1 MLGKLLKYEIRAAAS
16 VMTPIYLGV
25 LALAGICSVCVY
37 GCLNNPFF
45 TLTAAGGNPVLGIV
59 TGLSAMMLLA
69 LVLLMFILTA
79 ANIIQRFFVNLLH
92 DESYL
97 MFTLPVETSTL
108 LLSKLLSALFY
119 LLLAVIISGLALWI
133 VVGIPMMLSIHF
145 GLGYVWVQ
153 MSKLAQIFA
162 QIPSGGLYIIQGVI
176 ALLLVTT
183 ALILTA
189 YLAMLLAQMPL
200 FGRHKILAAI
210 LIFCLLAWFFSFIST
225 MAPLGSLLLGGTTR
239 LSLAGWLLII
249 VLAGQS
255 LAAFSLSKWLMARK
269 LSL

>member
-1 MLGKLLKYEIRAAAS
+1 M
-16 VMTPIYLGV
+16 
-25 LALAGICSVCVY
+25 
-37 GCLNNPFF
+37 
-45 TLTAAGGNPVLGIV
+45 
-59 TGLSAMMLLA
+59 
-69 LVLLMFILTA
+69 
-79 ANIIQRFFVNLLH
+79 
-92 DESYL
+92 
-97 MFTLPVETSTL
+97 
-108 LLSKLLSALFY
+108 
-119 LLLAVIISGLALWI
+119 
-133 VVGIPMMLSIHF
+133 
-145 GLGYVWVQ
+145 Q